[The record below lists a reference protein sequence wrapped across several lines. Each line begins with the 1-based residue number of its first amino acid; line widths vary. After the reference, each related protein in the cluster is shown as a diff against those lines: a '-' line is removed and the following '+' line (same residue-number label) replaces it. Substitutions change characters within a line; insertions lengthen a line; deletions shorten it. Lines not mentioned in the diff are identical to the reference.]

1 MSDELDS
8 LKAENDALRN
18 RLEKLEQRVN
28 PPPRQPSTHQP
39 LDYTANASMPASAMK
54 AMVDAVPDAVMKG
67 IRSDAQKPNPVT
79 GYSTPQPTNQVQ
91 RGSGW
96 AKTIPVEPPPGV
108 ALADRLV
115 DAQDEIDKAE
125 LAVKLM
131 KAGMLKE

>member
-18 RLEKLEQRVN
+18 RLEKLEERVN
-28 PPPRQPSTHQP
+28 PPPRPPSTHQP
-39 LDYTANASMPASAMK
+39 IDYTANASMPASAMK
-54 AMVDAVPDAVMKG
+54 AMIDALPSSFMSDLRADAL
-67 IRSDAQKPNPVT
+67 KPNPVT
-79 GYSTPQPTNQVQ
+79 QGPNPQPQPQSQRRGGWVQ
-91 RGSGW
+91 PRP
-96 AKTIPVEPPPGV
+96 IEPPPGV

-131 KAGMLKE
+131 KAGLKE